1 MQTSTTLF
9 PQQQCV
15 LDKLPEIQQLLE
27 KYQRSQQWLKRA
39 ESDANHFIVRVPLI
53 GAFSS
58 GKSTI
63 LNDLIGE
70 NLFSI
75 NIDPETAV
83 PAELS
88 YSSDEAFIACYED
101 GSRSD
106 LTREQIRT
114 NQLGNLH
121 PKGRIEVHLPAN
133 ELAQLPHLRLVDIPG
148 RDSGNNQ
155 HDEAI
160 NNYLA
165 RSLAY
170 CLVVNVDAGTLN
182 ESTRA
187 ALNELKLHDMPVIVI
202 ISKCD
207 KKTAPEVNS
216 VTQQVN
222 AEVEKI
228 LGKPALAVVQV
239 SARKHDLAQLITA
252 LSKLE
257 HQTEVLFVQNVVK
270 PIIMELQQFCQSL
283 NILIN
288 KDDLNSEAIAV
299 ERETKAREMQAFN
312 QRLKQ
317 DTQRLEDSLPKVLA
331 IICRQVK
338 DRLTEQLDSLTRQ
351 AEAGKDLSSSIE
363 NIVRVAATQGIKQEF
378 DPKVQN
384 YFQQI
389 ASELPQD
396 LQLNLSLPTARQIE
410 TNDLGSSNDGLK
422 KTVLA
427 TIGFILTKHP
437 ITIALSPLLMPLLD
451 TLYNLIKSKA
461 DREIAASEHREQIR
475 HSILNEIENIV
486 IKVERSLESLLKNYV
501 KEAQLSIV
509 EAVQEQRDALDA
521 ALAALDEK
529 LREGQAAYAE
539 AQQQY
544 QADLQTIQANL
555 TLFENL

>member
-1 MQTSTTLF
+1 
-9 PQQQCV
+9 
-15 LDKLPEIQQLLE
+15 
-27 KYQRSQQWLKRA
+27 
-39 ESDANHFIVRVPLI
+39 
-53 GAFSS
+53 
-58 GKSTI
+58 
-63 LNDLIGE
+63 
-70 NLFSI
+70 
-75 NIDPETAV
+75 
-83 PAELS
+83 
-88 YSSDEAFIACYED
+88 
-101 GSRSD
+101 
-106 LTREQIRT
+106 
-114 NQLGNLH
+114 
-121 PKGRIEVHLPAN
+121 
-133 ELAQLPHLRLVDIPG
+133 
-148 RDSGNNQ
+148 
-155 HDEAI
+155 
-160 NNYLA
+160 
-165 RSLAY
+165 
-170 CLVVNVDAGTLN
+170 
-182 ESTRA
+182 
-187 ALNELKLHDMPVIVI
+187 
-202 ISKCD
+202 
-207 KKTAPEVNS
+207 
-216 VTQQVN
+216 
-222 AEVEKI
+222 
-228 LGKPALAVVQV
+228 
-239 SARKHDLAQLITA
+239 
-252 LSKLE
+252 
-257 HQTEVLFVQNVVK
+257 
-270 PIIMELQQFCQSL
+270 
-283 NILIN
+283 
-288 KDDLNSEAIAV
+288 
-299 ERETKAREMQAFN
+299 MQAFN

-351 AEAGKDLSSSIE
+351 AEAGKDLSSNIE